1 MTPAGALLA
10 EEICRDGPVP
20 FSRFMEVALYH
31 PEHGYYRRERDPFG
45 AGGDFFT
52 AEQIQPVFGIL
63 MAARLRQL
71 YREMGEPPDFTVVE
85 LGAGRGEMA
94 GAFGE
99 WRYVPVDIDG
109 GEIPETI
116 RGVVFCNEFFDALP
130 VDVAVYQGGLFL
142 EQRVGFAD
150 GRFRWQTGAA
160 SDEELAAYFRQYWAP
175 PEEGRWYEASSNVP
189 SWLERIS
196 AALDDGYLFTIDY
209 GFTRPES
216 IRFPAGTLM
225 GYRRHTAHDDVLTDP
240 GERDITAHVNF
251 TALQEAGAARGLRT
265 ERFETLAQTLLA
277 AGEADQF
284 AAAIGS
290 GGPAEELRR
299 RMQLKTLLFGMGET
313 FRVLLQRR
321 ERQEENGGRSLNNE
335 KGPEKPGPR

>member
-1 MTPAGALLA
+1 MTPAGLLLA
-10 EEICRDGPVP
+10 EEIGRDGPVA
-20 FSRFMEVALYH
+20 FSRFMDVALYH
-31 PEHGYYRRERDPFG
+31 PEHGYYRRARDPFG

-63 MAARLRQL
+63 MAARIRQL

-94 GAFGE
+94 SAFAE
-99 WRYVPVDIDG
+99 WRYVPVDVDRG
-109 GEIPETI
+109 MLPERF

-130 VDVAVYQGGLFL
+130 VDVAVYQGGQFL
-142 EQRVGFAD
+142 EQRVAFAG
-150 GRFRWQTGAA
+150 GRFQWQTGAA
-160 SDEELAAYFRQYWAP
+160 ADAELAAYFRRYWAP
-175 PEEGRWYEASSNVP
+175 PEEGRWYEAGSKVP
-189 SWLERIS
+189 LWLTRIS
-196 AALDDGYLFTIDY
+196 TALEDGYLFTIDY
-209 GFTRPES
+209 GFTRAES
-216 IRFPAGTLM
+216 IRFPTGTLM
-225 GYRRHTAHDDVLTDP
+225 AYRNHRAHDDVLIDP

-251 TALQEAGAARGLRT
+251 SALQEAGAASGLRT

-284 AAAIGS
+284 GAALERDGAAQEFG
-290 GGPAEELRR
+290 R

-321 ERQEENGGRSLNNE
+321 ER
-335 KGPEKPGPR
+335 